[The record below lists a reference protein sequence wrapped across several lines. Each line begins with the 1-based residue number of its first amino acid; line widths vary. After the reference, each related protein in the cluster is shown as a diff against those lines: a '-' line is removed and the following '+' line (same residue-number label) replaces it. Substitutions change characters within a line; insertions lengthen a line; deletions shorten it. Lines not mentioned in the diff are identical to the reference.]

1 MKITKLRIAN
11 VRRILLTVVLVLLGL
26 SIGGGAFAQGPQ
38 VDVITID
45 GIINPVLIDY
55 VERSIEQAENSG
67 AEAQVI
73 KMDTPGGL
81 DTSMREIIQLIVNS
95 RVPVVVYV
103 APSGARAASA
113 GLYILMSSHVAAMGR
128 DTVTGA
134 ATPISIGDSGEEAQ
148 MSDEL
153 KAKVVNDSAAY
164 MRSLAESRGRNADW
178 AERAVREGVSVTE
191 TEALEM
197 NVIEIIAPDL
207 DSLLAQLDGREVTLI
222 SGQTVTLETAGAT
235 VNEIGMKG
243 IEGFLYAISDP
254 NIAYILLSL
263 ATLGIMAE
271 IFNPGLIFPGV
282 LGGIALLLAFYS
294 LGMLPVN
301 YAGILLIVLAVG
313 FFIAEIFTSTFG
325 ILTAGGIISLVIG
338 SMILFQGYSPVFQV
352 SPWLIAIVVLIF
364 AGVFIFMAQR
374 AIHTHRTQ
382 PKTGKEDLI
391 GKTAT
396 VKVTL
401 KPEGTVMF
409 RGERWTAR
417 SESGPIKAGEEV
429 VINRLDGLTLY
440 VGKKGN

>member
-1 MKITKLRIAN
+1 MTSMATA
-11 VRRILLTVVLVLLGL
+11 RRILLTIVLVLLGL
-26 SIGGGAFAQGPQ
+26 SIGSGAFAQGPR

-45 GIINPVLIDY
+45 GVINPVLIDY
-55 VERSIEQAENSG
+55 VERSIEQAEDSG
-67 AEAQVI
+67 AEALI
-73 KMDTPGGL
+73 IRMDTPGGL
-81 DTSMREIIQLIVNS
+81 DDPMREIIQLVINA

-113 GLYILMSSHVAAMGR
+113 GLYILMSSHIAAMAS

-134 ATPISIGDSGEEAQ
+134 ATPISIGESGEEAQ

-153 KAKVVNDSAAY
+153 KAKVINDSAAY

-197 NVIEIIAPDL
+197 NVVEIVAPDL
-207 DSLLAQLDGREVTLI
+207 DSLLAQLDGREVALI
-222 SGQTVTLETAGAT
+222 NGQTVVLETAGAT
-235 VNEIGMKG
+235 VNDVGMKG

-313 FFIAEIFTSTFG
+313 VFVAEIFTSTFG

-382 PKTGKEDLI
+382 PKTGREDLI

-417 SESGPIKAGEEV
+417 SESGTVKAGEEV

-440 VGKKGN
+440 VGKKGS